1 MAGEVV
7 YSMSMEEKRDHNRHL
22 VTEAALELFLE
33 RGVDSVTT
41 RDVAEKSGLTERS
54 VYRYFYSRSDL
65 VLATT
70 FLFWD
75 RLRARVEL
83 LESDAE
89 YQKMSGIE
97 QVSFLFD
104 FYSSMFIDNP
114 NDVRFILGAEMTLA
128 RESVLVEMADRPPG
142 RFEDDTP
149 LANAIRTGLADG
161 TVSSDADVRD
171 LYYMYYDAV
180 LGTMQR
186 HVLEPISEEEKV
198 ELLRRMRHL
207 CAMFISALRGII

>member
-1 MAGEVV
+1 
-7 YSMSMEEKRDHNRHL
+7 MSMEEKRDQNRRL
-22 VTEAALELFLE
+22 VTEVALELFLE

-75 RLRARVEL
+75 RLRARVETV
-83 LESDAE
+83 ESDAE

-97 QVSFLFD
+97 QVSLLFD
-104 FYSSMFIDNP
+104 FYSTLFLNHP

-128 RESVLVEMADRPPG
+128 RESVAVEMKDRPPG

-149 LANAIRTGLADG
+149 LANAIRIGLEDG
-161 TVSSDADVRD
+161 SISKDAPVRD

-186 HVLEPISEEEKV
+186 QVMEPIDECEKV
-198 ELLRRMRHL
+198 EILRRMKRL
-207 CAMFISALRGII
+207 SGMFIAAFKGKI

>member
-7 YSMSMEEKRDHNRHL
+7 FSMSMEEKRDQNRRL
-22 VTEAALELFLE
+22 VTEVALELFLE
-33 RGVDSVTT
+33 KGVDSVTT

-104 FYSSMFIDNP
+104 FYSTMFIDNP
-114 NDVRFILGAEMTLA
+114 NDVRFILGAEMNLA
-128 RESVLVEMADRPPG
+128 RESVIVDVTDRPPG
-142 RFEDDTP
+142 SFEDDTP
-149 LANAIRTGLADG
+149 LANAIRTGLEDG
-161 TVSSDADVRD
+161 TVSREADVRD
-171 LYYMYYDAV
+171 LYYMFYDAV

-186 HVLEPISEEEKV
+186 HVLEPIEEDERE
-198 ELLRRMRHL
+198 ELLRRMKHL
-207 CAMFISALRGII
+207 CSMFISAFRGLI

>member
-1 MAGEVV
+1 
-7 YSMSMEEKRDHNRHL
+7 MSMEEKRDQNRRL
-22 VTEAALELFLE
+22 VTEVALELFLE
-33 RGVDSVTT
+33 KGVDSVTT

-83 LESDAE
+83 LESDSD
-89 YQKMSGIE
+89 YRKMSGIE

-104 FYSSMFIDNP
+104 FYSTLFIDNP

-128 RESVLVEMADRPPG
+128 RESVVVDMKDRPPG

-149 LANAIRTGLADG
+149 LANAIRTGLEDG
-161 TVSSDADVRD
+161 SISKDADVRN

-186 HVLEPISEEEKV
+186 HVLEPFDEKENE
-198 ELLRRMRHL
+198 ELLKRMERL
-207 CAMFISALRGII
+207 CSMFISAFKGLI